1 MHKRISK
8 KTQRIANAVA
18 VGNRETNETC
28 HLFNCSGNVKRLDNM
43 EQHICMYGIFGI
55 WPKGRVTEFYHRL
68 GGQWSTIKDNSRV
81 KFPAKIGPTCN
92 KKLPT

>member
-1 MHKRISK
+1 
-8 KTQRIANAVA
+8 
-18 VGNRETNETC
+18 
-28 HLFNCSGNVKRLDNM
+28 M

-55 WPKGRVTEFYHRL
+55 WPKGRFTEFYHRL
-68 GGQWSTIKDNSRV
+68 CGQWSTIKDNSRV